1 MSKLDKS
8 TLTHE
13 FVKNLDQNV
22 KPVWL
27 RDDYLC
33 MRDYALMKDKDGKVE
48 QELFDYLDKLAEVK
62 EEMREA
68 GYTFIIDTL

>member
-1 MSKLDKS
+1 MSKLDVS

-13 FVKNLDQNV
+13 FVKNLDENV

-33 MRDYALMKDKDGKVE
+33 MRDYALMKDMHGNIE
-48 QELFDYLDKLAEVK
+48 QDLFKYLDKLAEVK
-62 EEMREA
+62 EEMRAE

>member
-13 FVKNLDQNV
+13 FVKNLDENV
-22 KPVWL
+22 KPAWL

-33 MRDYALMKDKDGKVE
+33 MRDYALMKDMNGKVE